1 MRALISGV
9 ARRCAAALALAL
21 TMILFT
27 SALAQD
33 QPQEIHAVTLVAP
46 PFVMKRGDVLTGFC
60 IDLWNEIAARL
71 KIRTTYQVAATVPA
85 LLDVMQAKG
94 ADVLAAPIFY
104 STERDQ
110 KYDFSHPILEAG
122 MQVLVRGAGDNVEST
137 PLKDV
142 LALLFSQ
149 SALVW
154 LGVALLIILVPAH
167 VIWLLDRGNED
178 GASPSRKYFPGIFQA
193 LNWAT
198 TALVSQVQL
207 QPSQWLARVIGL
219 LWMFAG
225 VVFIALYTAQLTATL
240 TTEQIRGAIS
250 GPADLPGKR
259 VATIVDSTAVK
270 YLREIGAQVQ
280 EFQTADE
287 LFAALLDEK
296 ADAVFANAPALRY
309 FAAHDG
315 MGRVSVVGP
324 EINRQ
329 DIGFVFQLESPLRR
343 KVNHALLSMRE
354 DGTYQRIYET
364 WFGSE

>member
-1 MRALISGV
+1 MKAWIS
-9 ARRCAAALALAL
+9 AACRRCLAALSL
-21 TMILFT
+21 TIVLVS

-33 QPQEIHAVTLVAP
+33 QPPDVRAVTLVAP
-46 PFVMKRGDVLTGFC
+46 PFVMKRGDELTGFC

-71 KIRTTYQVAATVPA
+71 KIKTTYQVAPTVPA
-85 LLDVMQAKG
+85 LLEVMQAKG
-94 ADVLAAPIFY
+94 AEVLVAPLFY
-104 STERDQ
+104 SSERDE
-110 KYDFSHPILEAG
+110 KYDFSYPILEAG
-122 MQVLVRGAGDNVEST
+122 MQVLVRGAGDNVRPT

-142 LALLFSQ
+142 LALLFSR

-154 LGVALLIILVPAH
+154 LVVALLIVVIPAH

-207 QPSQWLARVIGL
+207 QPSQWLARVIGI

-240 TTEQIRGAIS
+240 TTEQIRGAIN

-280 EFQTADE
+280 EFQTADD
-287 LFAALLDEK
+287 LFAALVDEK

-329 DIGFVFQLESPLRR
+329 DIGFVFQLDSPLRR
-343 KVNHALLSMRE
+343 QVNHALISMRE